1 MPTALLF
8 TIGAALGL
16 FVALWVIVARS
27 RRRRFVRE
35 YDRIERE
42 QKGGA

>member
-1 MPTALLF
+1 MPTELLC

-16 FVALWVIVARS
+16 FAAWLYVRACRQ
-27 RRRRFVRE
+27 RRKFMAE